1 MVLEFLLISCLIL
14 ANGLFAMAEF
24 TVVSARKPQLLP
36 SLKES
41 STSPLQDFWTC
52 FHH

>member
-14 ANGLFAMAEF
+14 ANGLFAIAEF
-24 TVVSARKPQLLP
+24 AVLSARKPQLPP

-41 STSPLQDFWTC
+41 STSLVQDSWTC
-52 FHH
+52 FYH